1 MAETKFTDDKRR
13 FSSGAVRNSD
23 KGKPRYGLIP
33 PQALKRVAMRYT
45 QGAEHYGDNNW
56 EKGMPIKD
64 FVDSAMRHF
73 EQWRAGYRDEDHL
86 AAVVWN
92 ILAIIYFEEV
102 GRDEELGPVLF
113 QEKPASEVTEAAI
126 PAGEITLKGGSG
138 RIEIRPADKWNDSF
152 TLR

>member
-1 MAETKFTDDKRR
+1 MADTKFTDDKRQ
-13 FSSGAVRNSD
+13 FPSGAVRNSD

-56 EKGMPIKD
+56 EKGMPLKD

-113 QEKPASEVTEAAI
+113 QEKPVEPELADIAAETFKLGVK
-126 PAGEITLKGGSG
+126 PQE
-138 RIEIRPADKWNDSF
+138 KWQDSF